1 MTIRDVRPEDAESI
15 AAIYNVYVTG
25 TTVSFE
31 TEAVT
36 ADEMRRRIAVYSCD
50 FPYLVCE
57 NPDGTVAGYCYA
69 HPWKNRPAYS
79 QTLETTVYVDK
90 KFHGQGVGRRL
101 MEILID
107 RCRTAGYGALIAC
120 ITAENEASLRFHE
133 SLGFSQVS
141 HFRGVGRKFGRWLDV
156 ADMELQLL

>member
-1 MTIRDVRPEDAESI
+1 MAFVSVRSLSLRPEDAESI

-69 HPWKNRPAYS
+69 HPWKDRPAYS

-107 RCRTAGYGALIAC
+107 RCRTAGFLSEVCRRILCRGRCGCRDGQKPLRVPHCRLRCSY
-120 ITAENEASLRFHE
+120 SLHHR
-133 SLGFSQVS
+133 
-141 HFRGVGRKFGRWLDV
+141 
-156 ADMELQLL
+156 